1 MEKTC
6 QICSMSRMAGVGSG
20 PAAPSSAVNNDLIY
34 WYDKMR
40 FLNFSVLISGLRSRA
55 RGMMRRNIIRS
66 IRIFCK
72 DLNGETHSECAVIH
86 VPGKV
91 ICELVTVVLPVIPQV
106 ERKPGEYPETHACF
120 GCEAGVRGTV
130 ICGDTIEWGSNKT
143 AFEGL
148 LVKEYQVPVEDLSE
162 G

>member
-1 MEKTC
+1 M
-6 QICSMSRMAGVGSG
+6 R
-20 PAAPSSAVNNDLIY
+20 SS
-34 WYDKMR
+34 
-40 FLNFSVLISGLRSRA
+40 NFSALIPGLRSWPS
-55 RGMMRRNIIRS
+55 GMMRRNIIRS

-72 DLNGETHSECAVIH
+72 ASDGETHSECAVVH
-86 VPGKV
+86 VPGEVKG
-91 ICELVTVVLPVIPQV
+91 ELVAVVLPVIPQV

-120 GCEAGVRGTV
+120 GCEAGVWSTV

-148 LVKEYQVPVEDLSE
+148 LIKEYQVPVEDLSE